1 MALLTRRQLLESPAA
16 VLAGGEPIEV
26 RSTAGTVRAGAPDYT
41 WEWSAA
47 DDTFRLRDSKGRV
60 AASGKL
66 QPAIVTVRG
75 RARVCTPGR
84 VAGHEAGSDS
94 LTVRYG
100 GVNGGGGI
108 GITLRFQASGIW
120 FEPVV
125 YESTSPED
133 VVDLRYFAE
142 GTGDDARPALACR
155 YVVMPGINEGTAVSP
170 ILTADTRLNVTN
182 WLGRGSLPAPGLHQQ
197 WGLPAHFFCGFERG
211 GYGQP
216 GALTTG
222 LSGAFCCGLA
232 GLPAGDLFLQTA
244 AGRHSLIVSVRS
256 DLWHHARGP
265 ARLSLGAKL
274 LWTMGSDF
282 REAIRAYYLG
292 LEREGAIRPKRSSPR
307 KSAAMLSPQFNTWGA
322 QVATGKAGARLDEA
336 SLNQLYADVRRA
348 GMKPGMFVIDDKW
361 EGKYGNLEHSA
372 GRLPHF
378 EEFLERVRRD
388 GLRTGLWAA
397 FMRCE
402 DPRDLGLAPAHM
414 LRGADGKPIRN
425 SGGWYLLDFTQPEV
439 QTVLR
444 ERARRFARRY
454 RPDLIKFDFGYELP
468 PLATAAPKDMSWA
481 GERMLLKGLE
491 VVVGALREENPDIV
505 VMYYSLSPLLLDYID
520 LHSPDDLYL
529 CSGEYDVE
537 ANRRF
542 WFSSLLGELGV
553 PTYGS
558 GGYDWISMP
567 QIWFDSA
574 LAGTLG
580 SLQSFRGDE
589 RDSGPSPERVAK
601 YNGLSRVLRR
611 ATRFR
616 IEPVGEAPP
625 FAPTRGAH
633 ASSWARYEGEELVG
647 VALRGACAYRDLVR
661 TSSSVVLT
669 SLDPEG
675 LARARRL
682 GAVPYGDGELALKRT
697 GAASRVVV
705 KRHLFGGAVEDGGA
719 EAGGGS
725 LRLPFQ
731 ERAAHGAP
739 VEWIEITVE

>member
-66 QPAIVTVRG
+66 QPAIVTVRA

-336 SLNQLYADVRRA
+336 SLNQLYEDVRRA

-505 VMYYSLSPLLLDYID
+505 VMYYSLSPLLLDTSTCTAPTTSTCAPESTTLRPTGVSGSRACWASWEYPPTGRAGTTGSRCRKSGSIRR
-520 LHSPDDLYL
+520 LPARWGHSRA
-529 CSGEYDVE
+529 SGETSGIAGHPRSEWPNTTGCPVCC
-537 ANRRF
+537 AARRGSA
-542 WFSSLLGELGV
+542 SSRSERRRPLPRLAARTPPRGRGTRAKSSSAWPCGE
-553 PTYGS
+553 
-558 GGYDWISMP
+558 
-567 QIWFDSA
+567 
-574 LAGTLG
+574 
-580 SLQSFRGDE
+580 R
-589 RDSGPSPERVAK
+589 
-601 YNGLSRVLRR
+601 
-611 ATRFR
+611 
-616 IEPVGEAPP
+616 
-625 FAPTRGAH
+625 APTA
-633 ASSWARYEGEELVG
+633 
-647 VALRGACAYRDLVR
+647 
-661 TSSSVVLT
+661 T
-669 SLDPEG
+669 
-675 LARARRL
+675 
-682 GAVPYGDGELALKRT
+682 
-697 GAASRVVV
+697 
-705 KRHLFGGAVEDGGA
+705 
-719 EAGGGS
+719 
-725 LRLPFQ
+725 
-731 ERAAHGAP
+731 
-739 VEWIEITVE
+739 